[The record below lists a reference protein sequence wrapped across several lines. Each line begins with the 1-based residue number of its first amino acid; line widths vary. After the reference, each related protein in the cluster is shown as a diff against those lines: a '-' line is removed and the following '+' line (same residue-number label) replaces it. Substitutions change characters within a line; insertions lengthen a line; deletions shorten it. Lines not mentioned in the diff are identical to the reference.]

1 MTAAAPTASP
11 TESPSPRRSLPQIV
25 AALVGIALALAISF
39 ALTIHVV
46 AGGIT
51 GGESISKA
59 LASPNFNNI
68 FGFNILVG
76 LALLLFI
83 IQTGWGALRVLLT
96 VIAALIIG
104 FIIMLIISKDP
115 LKAYNAL
122 LTGPLSRSNR
132 WGSWIEDAMGLTL
145 VGLAITLVFRA
156 QLFSL
161 GAEGQIA
168 LGAMAAGLV
177 ALFVPA
183 LPLGVHIAL
192 AVLAACVVG
201 FLWGL
206 VPGVLRAYLNAN
218 ELVSTLMLNPI
229 AALIYSYI
237 LDRIRPANAGYS
249 VSDPL
254 TAALWPR
261 IITGTRITTAVFFVI
276 AAVFIV
282 WLIIQR
288 TPLGYEIRM
297 IGANIRFARYGGIN
311 TKRTIVMAMAVS
323 GILAGLTGAYLALAI
338 QQKLVLAISGGLA
351 FEGVVVALLARNK
364 PLAVPAMA
372 LLYSYLR
379 VGGPIMQTDA
389 TVSLEVVRVIQ
400 SIIILLFT
408 AEGLVAFLQERR
420 VLRRQP
426 LTEQEASHVA
436 EGAIIQP

>member
-1 MTAAAPTASP
+1 MA
-11 TESPSPRRSLPQIV
+11 SPSPRRRLTQIV
-25 AALVGIALALAISF
+25 AALVGVLLAFAVSF
-39 ALTIHVV
+39 VLTVHVV
-46 AGGIT
+46 AAGIT
-51 GGESISKA
+51 GSESISKA
-59 LASPNFNNI
+59 LSSPNFNNI
-68 FGFNILVG
+68 FGFNVLVG

-115 LKAYNAL
+115 FKAYNAL

-177 ALFVPA
+177 ALFVPP

-206 VPGVLRAYLNAN
+206 IPGVLRAYLNAN

-261 IITGTRITTAVFFVI
+261 IITGTRITTAIFFVI
-276 AAVFIV
+276 AAVFVV

-297 IGANIRFARYGGIN
+297 IGANLRFARYGGIN
-311 TKRTIVMAMAVS
+311 TKRTIVLAMVVS
-323 GILAGLTGAYLALAI
+323 GILA
-338 QQKLVLAISGGLA
+338 
-351 FEGVVVALLARNK
+351 
-364 PLAVPAMA
+364 
-372 LLYSYLR
+372 
-379 VGGPIMQTDA
+379 
-389 TVSLEVVRVIQ
+389 
-400 SIIILLFT
+400 
-408 AEGLVAFLQERR
+408 
-420 VLRRQP
+420 
-426 LTEQEASHVA
+426 
-436 EGAIIQP
+436 